1 MIPAAWKGAR
11 IESDP
16 QMVTVTKDPH
26 LRIGIRRESLCSFC
40 GLKEDCLI
48 VESMAPSI
56 CLPCLIDL
64 FGFGDDAWRP
74 EPPGHPEDFDRSGMG
89 PRLPR

>member
-11 IESDP
+11 IESDN

-40 GLKEDCLI
+40 NLREDCLI
-48 VESMAPSI
+48 VESMAPAI
-56 CLPCLIDL
+56 CLPCLIVL
-64 FGFGDDAWRP
+64 FGFGDDAWK
-74 EPPGHPEDFDRSGMG
+74 PGGPAPANDCGDR
-89 PRLPR
+89 